1 MSQTVHF
8 QGNPVTVANSI
19 PQAGSKAQ
27 TFTLVAKDLS
37 DVTLGQFAGKRKVLN
52 IFPSIDTGVCAASVR
67 KFNQLATEIDNTV
80 VLCISA
86 DLPFAQSRFC
96 GAEGLNNVITLST
109 FRNAEFLQAYGV
121 AIADGPLKGL
131 AARAVVVIDENDNVI
146 FSQLV
151 DEITSRF
158 ERSVL
163 TQLYRNYPST
173 RKLAKRLGV
182 SHTAIANKLR
192 EYGLSQKKNEE

>member
-151 DEITSRF
+151 GMDLRSRIGGLRGHSQAGSAT
-158 ERSVL
+158 RSIPAGRVGPSL
-163 TQLYRNYPST
+163 SVMPARSAASASSVGRPST
-173 RKLAKRLGV
+173 
-182 SHTAIANKLR
+182 
-192 EYGLSQKKNEE
+192 